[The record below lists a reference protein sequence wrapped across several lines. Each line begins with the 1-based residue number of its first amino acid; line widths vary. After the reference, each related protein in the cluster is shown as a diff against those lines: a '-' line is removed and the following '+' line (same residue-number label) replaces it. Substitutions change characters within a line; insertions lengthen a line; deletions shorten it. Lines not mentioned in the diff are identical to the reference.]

1 MMGPASCTQCPPGP
15 SSGQGREDVNDDLAP
30 RHDRV
35 PESWWDEQAEAFEA
49 WADSVQPA
57 DLEPSDT
64 RALQTITRLTD
75 LRKEI
80 EAAILDAVCEAR
92 RSGHTWSEI
101 GVMLDVSK
109 QAAQQRYG
117 PKLDGVPVEGG
128 RAVIDTDERPDA
140 DRHLADAYQHQ
151 PEDPALIE
159 SATRLAA
166 RTTPEW

>member
-1 MMGPASCTQCPPGP
+1 MIRPALSTQCPPGP
-15 SSGQGREDVNDDLAP
+15 GSGQGRENVNDDLTP

-35 PESWWDEQAEAFEA
+35 PESWWDEQAEAFET
-49 WADSVQPA
+49 WADSVHPA
-57 DLEPSDT
+57 DLEPADT

-80 EAAILDAVCEAR
+80 EAAIFDAVCEAR
-92 RSGHTWSEI
+92 RTGHTWSEI
-101 GVMLDVSK
+101 GVMLGVSK

-117 PKLDGVPVEGG
+117 PMLADDPVEADRGM
-128 RAVIDTDERPDA
+128 IDTDERPDA
-140 DRHLADAYQHQ
+140 DQHLADAYRHQ

>member
-1 MMGPASCTQCPPGP
+1 MSDTEVPDNEMADHWWEQC
-15 SSGQGREDVNDDLAP
+15 
-30 RHDRV
+30 
-35 PESWWDEQAEAFEA
+35 AEAFET
-49 WADSVQPA
+49 WADNVHPA
-57 DLEPSDT
+57 DLEPADT

-80 EAAILDAVCEAR
+80 EAAIFDAVCEAR
-92 RSGHTWSEI
+92 RTGHTWSEI
-101 GVMLDVSK
+101 GVMLGVSK

-140 DRHLADAYQHQ
+140 DQHLADAYRHQ

-166 RTTPEW
+166 RTTPE